1 MKDLFSL
8 FKNPTHYLGTEYNSV
23 HKDPKRIKLRW
34 ALVFPDLYPVGM
46 SYLGLQVI
54 YSLLNS
60 SPYIWAERSFAPHP
74 SVGKILKKNKI
85 PLFSLESKTP
95 LKKFDVIG
103 FSLTHELCYTTVL
116 YILDLAEIPFWAKE
130 RENKFPII
138 IAGGDATFNPEPV
151 SPFFDLFFI
160 GEAEEA
166 IFEISD
172 KILKAKEN
180 NISKFELLKELSKI
194 VGVHVPLFKSST
206 SYRVERRILSS
217 LDTISFPKNPIIP
230 FGKPVHDR
238 FTVEIAKGCTR
249 GCRFCLAG
257 MVSRPVRERGLEN
270 IKEIVKKGI
279 LDTGYEEISFLSLSS
294 GDFSKI
300 EDLLLFAFN
309 LCNKN
314 KISISLPSLR
324 IDSFNNPIFLRYIAN
339 IRKTGITLAPE
350 AGSQRLRNIINK
362 TITHDEII
370 EFAKILKKLGW
381 QNLKLYFMV
390 GLPFEKEEDVLE
402 IANLCF
408 EIKKVFSSLK
418 RHTITASVAGFVPK
432 PHTPFQWTKQEDFNS
447 VKDKILSLKS
457 RFKPHKTIKLK
468 WHDPKMSFIEGV
480 FSRGDE
486 KLAHVLITAY
496 KNGDILTSWDEFFDF
511 DLWLKSFEKCDIDP
525 YKYIESRPLDDPLPW
540 DYICTGVSKK
550 FLINELKK
558 AEKEEITQ
566 DCRYDNCLGCGVCNK
581 DKKGSLLKIQ
591 SQNKKI
597 EPVLNTNKLDNSIKE
612 IELYPKKEKVKYFY
626 RIWYEKIEESRFLS
640 QIELQKCIERI
651 LRRAHL
657 PICFSEGFHPKPLL
671 SFGRALSV
679 GIESLCE
686 WFLVGTY
693 KELEP
698 STLNSLNQNSIKG
711 LYFYFIEKLPKK
723 IISYSKAE
731 KYLLFLKK
739 KIEPTKN
746 PYIKQISQKE
756 ELVIEL
762 TFSWEKDYKNPVQII
777 KETFYGLEEKDF
789 LLRKFVQCIE

>member
-1 MKDLFSL
+1 MNDLFPV
-8 FKNPTHYLGTEYNSV
+8 FKNPSHYVGTEYNSV
-23 HKDPKRIKLRW
+23 HKDLKNVKLRW

-46 SYLGLQVI
+46 SYLGLQLL

-60 SPYIWAERSFAPHP
+60 SPYIWAERAFAPHP
-74 SVGKILKKNKI
+74 VVGEILKKNKI

-95 LKKFDVIG
+95 LKEFDVIG

-116 YILDLAEIPFWAKE
+116 YILDLAEIPFLAEK
-130 RENKFPII
+130 REDNFPII

-172 KILKAKEN
+172 KILEAKEN
-180 NISKFELLKELSKI
+180 NISKLELLKELSKI
-194 VGVHVPLFKSST
+194 VGVHVPLFKSSPN
-206 SYRVERRILSS
+206 YKVERRILVS
-217 LDTISFPKNPIIP
+217 LDSVPFPENPIIP

-238 FTVEIAKGCTR
+238 FTVEISKGCTR

-257 MVSRPVRERGLEN
+257 MVSRPVRERSLEN
-270 IKEIVKKGI
+270 IKEIVKKG
-279 LDTGYEEISFLSLSS
+279 LLNTGYEEISFLSLSS

-300 EDLLLFAFN
+300 EDLLFFTFSI
-309 LCNKN
+309 CNKN

-324 IDSFNNPIFLRYIAN
+324 IDSFNDPIFLRHIAK

-390 GLPFEKEEDVLE
+390 GLPFEREDDVLE
-402 IANLCF
+402 IADLCF
-408 EIKKVFSSLK
+408 EIDKVFRSSK
-418 RHTITASVAGFVPK
+418 RHNLTVSVAGFIPK
-432 PHTPFQWTKQEDFNS
+432 PHTPFQWTKQEDFS
-447 VKDKILSLKS
+447 SIKDKIFSLKS
-457 RFKPHKTIKLK
+457 KLRSRKTIKLR

-496 KNGDILTSWDEFFDF
+496 KNGDILTSWDEFFNF
-511 DLWLKSFEKCDIDP
+511 DVWLKSFEKCDIDP
-525 YKYIESRPLDDPLPW
+525 YTYTNSRSINDPLPW
-540 DYICTGVSKK
+540 DYICCGVSKK

-558 AEKEEITQ
+558 AEREEVTY
-566 DCRYDNCLGCGVCNK
+566 DCRYNNCLGCGVCNK
-581 DKKGSLLKIQ
+581 DKKIQ
-591 SQNKKI
+591 PI
-597 EPVLNTNKLDNSIKE
+597 LNTDKPNNSIQN
-612 IELYPKKEKVKYFY
+612 IESYPKEKVRYFY

-651 LRRAHL
+651 LRRAQF
-657 PICFSEGFHPKPLL
+657 PMCFSEGFHPKPLL

-686 WFLVGTY
+686 WFVVGTY
-693 KELEP
+693 KELDP
-698 STLNSLNQNSIKG
+698 SILNSLNQKSIKG
-711 LYFYFIEKLPKK
+711 LCFYFIERLPKK
-723 IISYSKAE
+723 VISYPKAE

-739 KIEPTKN
+739 KTKPSKN
-746 PYIKQISQKE
+746 PYIKQISQKDE
-756 ELVIEL
+756 SVIEL
-762 TFSWEKDYKNPVQII
+762 IFSWEKDYKNPIQIV
-777 KETFYGLEEKDF
+777 KETFFGLEEKDF
-789 LLRKFVQCIE
+789 LLRKIVQAIE